1 MFIHTLTRSFTHS
14 FAPALDSMASKN
26 NSVSLNFSVGLS
38 TGVLVGAGLGYFLFG
53 GSESRA
59 GNGGVRFDK
68 NAITKLAKSY
78 PKPVTKKPFS
88 YGTAGFRMNESLLD
102 SVCVRMGMLAVL
114 RALKTGVPVGIMVT
128 ASHNGAQDNGLKLTD
143 HDGGMLTASWES
155 YATKLANAAEGDV
168 FAVIVSILRDEN
180 MQFCSSSLQACGS
193 PMIFLG
199 RDTRTHSPRLAE
211 CCRIGGRVLGATVN
225 DVGIV
230 TTPQLHHV
238 VYTHNRG
245 LTGCHSKWAGVGGY
259 YKKVE
264 FYFRSLI
271 RSVDQS
277 RLRALRGPLVVD
289 CANGVGAQQIV
300 PLTKSLNDILEIQ
313 LRNGGDGELNRD
325 CGAEHVQKKRL
336 PPQNFSPEHDRGVRV
351 ASFDGDADRVVFWYF
366 RKEDGE
372 FRLLDGDKIAVLT
385 ARWLNKRLVAAGYKE
400 GEIKLGIVQTAY
412 ANGSSTAVIKGDGI
426 PAPYAKTGVK
436 YLHHKALEFDIGVYY
451 EANGHGT
458 VLFSDRVMDLFEGRM
473 NDSTLS
479 AASQEANKD
488 LFYASQLHNQAVGD
502 AICDSLFV
510 EALLILDNQDVV
522 SWDALYSDLPSR
534 QTKVRVADRTVLRTI
549 PDETRLVV
557 PVSLQERIDAAVKT
571 VSLGRAFA
579 RPSGTEDVCRV
590 YAEAATQEEADKLAA
605 AVACAIYEEAAGVG
619 ERPASWW

>member
-230 TTPQLHHV
+230 TTPPAAPCRVHAQP
-238 VYTHNRG
+238 G
-245 LTGCHSKWAGVGGY
+245 PDGVPLEMGGRRRVLQ
-259 YKKVE
+259 KGGILL
-264 FYFRSLI
+264 SL
-271 RSVDQS
+271 VDP
-277 RLRALRGPLVVD
+277 LRGP
-289 CANGVGAQQIV
+289 V
-300 PLTKSLNDILEIQ
+300 PPSRIARPARCR
-313 LRNGGDGELNRD
+313 LRQR
-325 CGAEHVQKKRL
+325 
-336 PPQNFSPEHDRGVRV
+336 RGC
-351 ASFDGDADRVVFWYF
+351 SADR
-366 RKEDGE
+366 
-372 FRLLDGDKIAVLT
+372 A
-385 ARWLNKRLVAAGYKE
+385 
-400 GEIKLGIVQTAY
+400 
-412 ANGSSTAVIKGDGI
+412 
-426 PAPYAKTGVK
+426 
-436 YLHHKALEFDIGVYY
+436 
-451 EANGHGT
+451 
-458 VLFSDRVMDLFEGRM
+458 
-473 NDSTLS
+473 
-479 AASQEANKD
+479 
-488 LFYASQLHNQAVGD
+488 
-502 AICDSLFV
+502 
-510 EALLILDNQDVV
+510 
-522 SWDALYSDLPSR
+522 
-534 QTKVRVADRTVLRTI
+534 
-549 PDETRLVV
+549 
-557 PVSLQERIDAAVKT
+557 
-571 VSLGRAFA
+571 
-579 RPSGTEDVCRV
+579 
-590 YAEAATQEEADKLAA
+590 ADK
-605 AVACAIYEEAAGVG
+605 EP
-619 ERPASWW
+619 ERHP